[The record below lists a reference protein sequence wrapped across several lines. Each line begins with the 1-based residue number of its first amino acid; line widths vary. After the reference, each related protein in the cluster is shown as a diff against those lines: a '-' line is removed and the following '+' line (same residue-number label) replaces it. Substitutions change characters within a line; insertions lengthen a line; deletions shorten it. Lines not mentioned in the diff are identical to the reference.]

1 MRMMEISV
9 LFMKLLKDSSMSL
22 TGVSAGGGER
32 GGGGR
37 GGGRGEEGEGGR
49 YACTCRQVKEL

>member
-22 TGVSAGGGER
+22 TGVSAGDGE
-32 GGGGR
+32 
-37 GGGRGEEGEGGR
+37 RGEEGRGGEEGG
-49 YACTCRQVKEL
+49 EGGGG